1 MKKRL
6 MLLIISLGLVL
17 TIYGVS
23 QTSRLKVSLIG
34 GVASDHTYTILKQAN
49 DKSTKIDSTATTV
62 SRLTGAGSYEIRVT
76 QGNLNAFGV
85 VKTRGFFQTTSISLN
100 LRPERARQF
109 VGDNPGVCMGL
120 VGGILLSGDCS
131 SDALTQPM
139 NRHVPATADTP
150 TYIEPYSAVTGY
162 IEGSATTKLGQV
174 TLFRGRLEDTP
185 THTAYLNLSP
195 TQTTTA
201 INGSVLTGLDANVDY
216 LLAPYKDGFIA
227 YDTAFANIYYYASLA
242 ATPVKIT
249 ISGPADKTLLASTLS
264 TSSTGDIA
272 IAYVDAPS
280 ESTSAV
286 KTRPT
291 SEVIV
296 YSGSLV
302 NRYRVNEHFSGI
314 GFCGVAK
321 LCTLNSASGALEVRD
336 IAKQFKQL
344 FAIHRVTGITG
355 QGSSFVAFQDKAILS
370 FDADTAMGFSA
381 YQYSGYGSC
390 GFQNAETGYL
400 LCLTDSNQ
408 KRLGLY
414 LNLSA
419 PNTDSIDKKIAQLKQ
434 KTSDLT
440 AVSIVGKVIFITPTG
455 ELAYDTTTH
464 SYLPDPTIQRLT
476 AARILADLDAVGIDR
491 NVYAVN
497 ITTPD

>member
-6 MLLIISLGLVL
+6 ILLTIGLGLVL
-17 TIYGVS
+17 AVYRVS
-23 QTSRLKVSLIG
+23 QTSQLKVSIIG
-34 GVASDHTYTILKQAN
+34 GSASNYNYTILKQAN
-49 DKSTKIDSTATTV
+49 DKSSKIDSTATTV

-100 LRPERARQF
+100 LHPERARQF

-120 VGGILLSGDCS
+120 IGGVLLSGDCS
-131 SDALTQPM
+131 SGALTQPM

-174 TLFRGRLEDTP
+174 TLFRGQLRDTL

-201 INGSVLTGLDANVDY
+201 SNRVVLNALNTNVNY

-227 YDTAFANIYYYASLA
+227 YDTAFDNIYYYASLA

-249 ISGPADKTLLASTLS
+249 ISGPADKTLLASALS

-272 IAYVDAPS
+272 IAYVNAPS
-280 ESTSAV
+280 ENTSAV

-291 SEVIV
+291 SEVVV
-296 YSGSLV
+296 YNGSLV
-302 NRYRVNEHFSGI
+302 NHYHVNEHFSGI
-314 GFCGVAK
+314 GFCGIAK
-321 LCTLNSASGALEVRD
+321 LCTLNSASGVLEVRD
-336 IAKQFKQL
+336 IAKQLKQL
-344 FAIHRVTGITG
+344 FAIHLVTSIAG
-355 QGSSFVAFQDKAILS
+355 QGSSFVAFQDKAMLS

-390 GFQNAETGYL
+390 GFQNAENGYL
-400 LCLTDSNQ
+400 LCLTDSSQ

-434 KTSDLT
+434 KTSDVT
-440 AVSIVGKVIFITPTG
+440 AISIVGKVIFITPNG
-455 ELAYDTTTH
+455 ELVYDTATH
-464 SYLPDPTIQRLT
+464 SYLPDPTIQRRT
-476 AARILADLDAVGIDR
+476 TARIMGDLDAIGIDR
-491 NVYAVN
+491 TVYAVN
-497 ITTPD
+497 ITSPN